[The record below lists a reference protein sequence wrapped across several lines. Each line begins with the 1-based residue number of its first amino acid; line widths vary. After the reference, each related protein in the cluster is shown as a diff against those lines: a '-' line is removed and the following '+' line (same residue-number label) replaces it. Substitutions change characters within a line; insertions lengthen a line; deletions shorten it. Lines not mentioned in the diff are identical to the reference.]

1 MKSQE
6 ILCVHW
12 KFQYDG
18 RQIWDQMWNKTPF
31 FNISLAIKVS
41 SYLYLN
47 LYKCGC
53 ICLQSRTKRGLPY
66 LLVFSCFVFFL
77 HPSVDLQ
84 LWEYYWHLKHTLFRN
99 KLSIFFFPQICWRST
114 QTCYYVTLLKI
125 GRFWMEFYNLP
136 WSIEQCIYLPRFFP
150 FTHLWLLTTNMTR
163 SIWQFFINFRIHFK
177 FAQKWSM
184 ISTYLIFIFS
194 WKISASMTFELAPQ
208 P

>member
-18 RQIWDQMWNKTPF
+18 RHIWDIMWNKTPF

-99 KLSIFFFPQICWRST
+99 KLSIFFFT
-114 QTCYYVTLLKI
+114 
-125 GRFWMEFYNLP
+125 N
-136 WSIEQCIYLPRFFP
+136 
-150 FTHLWLLTTNMTR
+150 LLTFNADLLLR
-163 SIWQFFINFRIHFK
+163 N
-177 FAQKWSM
+177 
-184 ISTYLIFIFS
+184 
-194 WKISASMTFELAPQ
+194 TFENGSILNGIL
-208 P
+208 

>member
-1 MKSQE
+1 
-6 ILCVHW
+6 
-12 KFQYDG
+12 
-18 RQIWDQMWNKTPF
+18 MWNKTPV

-53 ICLQSRTKRGLPY
+53 ICLQSRTKRGLPI

-99 KLSIFFFPQICWRST
+99 KLSIFFSQICWRSM
-114 QTCYYVTLLKI
+114 QTCYYVTLLKM
-125 GRFWMEFYNLP
+125 GQFWMEFYNLP

-163 SIWQFFINFRIHFK
+163 TIWQFFINFRIHFI
-177 FAQKWSM
+177 FAQKWSI

-194 WKISASMTFELAPQ
+194 WKISASMTFELATQ